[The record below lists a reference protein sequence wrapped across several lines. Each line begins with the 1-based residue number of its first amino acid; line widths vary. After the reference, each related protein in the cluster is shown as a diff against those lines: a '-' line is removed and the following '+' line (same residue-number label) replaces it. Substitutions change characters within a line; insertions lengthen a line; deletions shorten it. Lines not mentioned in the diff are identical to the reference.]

1 MPATDIHWVALFT
14 SVLIYM
20 LVGAIWYSPYL
31 FGEIWRYTMGFRPEK
46 MTPSSKAWIGAVF
59 NALITAFGL
68 SALIRLAGAE
78 TGIKGMEVAFFA
90 WLGISATGHFGA
102 VLWENRPIKVFFIH
116 AGCML
121 VTLLLMGF
129 VLGGF

>member
-1 MPATDIHWVALFT
+1 MHFADIHWVALFT

-20 LVGAIWYSPYL
+20 IVGAVWYSPFL
-31 FGEIWRYTMGFRPEK
+31 FGETWRNALGYRPEK
-46 MTPSSKAWIGAVF
+46 MTPSNKAWIGAF
-59 NALITAFGL
+59 LNAIVTALGL
-68 SALIRLAGAE
+68 SVLIRMAGASTGLAGV
-78 TGIKGMEVAFFA
+78 EVAFFA
-90 WLGISATGHFGA
+90 WLGISATGQFGA
-102 VLWENRPIKVFFIH
+102 VLWENRPVRVFLIH